1 MTKWK
6 EELQIMIM
14 SKSIMIL
21 TTALTTRI
29 TIIVS
34 IAIAICSVVLP
45 VLFPSEQQ
53 AVAQQQGN
61 NITTNATTPIT
72 TTQPIM
78 PASSNKTFYVFSAEI
93 EGLDEATARIPGDI
107 YTPPVIVANGGDSV
121 TVNFYNTEQE
131 TEERHSFTIDARP
144 YSVDIDIAG
153 GESGNA
159 TFTAVAD
166 QDGIFPYYCK
176 YHLPTMVGQL
186 VVLSPTTQ
194 PEQQQQQ
201 EEGQR
206 GVTALIEEEQ
216 LLTTEEEEEGGEEQ
230 QPLTV
235 TTDRESYSTGNT
247 IIITG
252 TVAERQPGAR
262 ASITVIDPMN
272 EIVWRESVMV
282 TTNNT
287 YQLEIEAGEPQY
299 PTSRHSIDT
308 SGTYLVTASY
318 RAERAETTFEFT
330 SEVGG

>member
-1 MTKWK
+1 
-6 EELQIMIM
+6 M
-14 SKSIMIL
+14 S
-21 TTALTTRI
+21 
-29 TIIVS
+29 
-34 IAIAICSVVLP
+34 SVVLP
-45 VLFPSEQQ
+45 VLFPSEQQQ

-78 PASSNKTFYVFSAEI
+78 PVSSNKTFYVFSAEV

-107 YTPPVIVANGGDSV
+107 YTPPVIVVNGGDSV

-131 TEERHSFTIDARP
+131 TEERHSFTIDAPP

-159 TFTAVAD
+159 TFTAAD
-166 QDGIFPYYCK
+166 QEGILPYYCK

-201 EEGQR
+201 EEEG
-206 GVTALIEEEQ
+206 
-216 LLTTEEEEEGGEEQ
+216 GGEEQ

-235 TTDRESYSTGNT
+235 TTDRESYSTGDT

-252 TVAERQPGAR
+252 TVAERQPGSR
-262 ASITVIDPMN
+262 VSITVLDPQN
-272 EIVWRESVMV
+272 DIVWRESVIV
-282 TTNNT
+282 TANNT
-287 YQLEIEAGEPQY
+287 YQLEIEAGQPQFSISPY
-299 PTSRHSIDT
+299 AIDT

-318 RAERAETTFEFT
+318 RALRAETTFGFT
-330 SEVGG
+330 SEGG

>member
-1 MTKWK
+1 
-6 EELQIMIM
+6 MIM

-29 TIIVS
+29 AIIVS
-34 IAIAICSVVLP
+34 LAIAMSSVVLP

-53 AVAQQQGN
+53 QAVAQDN
-61 NITTNATTPIT
+61 NNTSRTNTTTPTT

-78 PASSNKTFYVFSAEI
+78 PVSSNKTFYVFSAEVA
-93 EGLDEATARIPGDI
+93 GLDGATARILGDI
-107 YTPPVIVANGGDSV
+107 FTPPIIVVNRGDSV

-131 TEERHSFTIDARP
+131 TEERHSFTIDAPP

-159 TFTAVAD
+159 TFTAAD
-166 QDGIFPYYCK
+166 QEGILPYYCK

-186 VVLSPTTQ
+186 VVLSPTIQ

-206 GVTALIEEEQ
+206 GATALMEEEQ
-216 LLTTEEEEEGGEEQ
+216 LLTTEEEEGEGEEQ
-230 QPLTV
+230 QPLIV
-235 TTDRESYSTGNT
+235 TTDRESYSTGDT

-262 ASITVIDPMN
+262 ASITVIDPRN

-299 PTSRHSIDT
+299 PTSQHAIDT
-308 SGTYLVTASY
+308 SGTYPVRASY

-330 SEVGG
+330 SEEGG

>member
-1 MTKWK
+1 
-6 EELQIMIM
+6 
-14 SKSIMIL
+14 MIL

-29 TIIVS
+29 AIIVS
-34 IAIAICSVVLP
+34 IAIVMSSVVSP

-61 NITTNATTPIT
+61 NIITNAATPIT

-78 PASSNKTFYVFSAEI
+78 PVSSNKTFYVFSAEI
-93 EGLDEATARIPGDI
+93 EGLDEATASIPRDI
-107 YTPPVIVANGGDSV
+107 YTPPVIVLNGGDSV

-131 TEERHSFTIDARP
+131 TEERHSFTIDAQP

-159 TFTAVAD
+159 TFTAAD
-166 QDGIFPYYCK
+166 QEGIFPYYCK

-186 VVLSPTTQ
+186 VVLPPTTQ
-194 PEQQQQQ
+194 LEQQQQQ

-206 GVTALIEEEQ
+206 GATALIEDEQ
-216 LLTTEEEEEGGEEQ
+216 LLTTEEEGGGEEQ

-235 TTDRESYSTGNT
+235 TTDRVSYSTGDS

-252 TVAERQPGAR
+252 TVEERQPGAR

-272 EIVWRESVMV
+272 EIVWRESVIV

-287 YQLEIEAGEPQY
+287 YQLQIEAGEPQY

-308 SGTYLVTASY
+308 SGTYLITASY

-330 SEVGG
+330 SEEGR

>member
-1 MTKWK
+1 
-6 EELQIMIM
+6 MIM

-29 TIIVS
+29 AIIVS
-34 IAIAICSVVLP
+34 LAIAMSSVVLP
-45 VLFPSEQQ
+45 VLFPSEQQQ

-78 PASSNKTFYVFSAEI
+78 PVSSNKTFYVFSAEVA
-93 EGLDEATARIPGDI
+93 GLDGATPRILGDI
-107 YTPPVIVANGGDSV
+107 FTPPIIVVNRGDSV

-131 TEERHSFTIDARP
+131 TEERHSFTIDAQP

-159 TFTAVAD
+159 TFTVATD
-166 QDGIFPYYCK
+166 QEGIFPYYCK

-186 VVLSPTTQ
+186 VVLPPMTL

-201 EEGQR
+201 QQQQEEQPET
-206 GVTALIEEEQ
+206 TATVEEEQ
-216 LLTTEEEEEGGEEQ
+216 LPTTEDEEAEEQQQQ

-235 TTDRESYSTGNT
+235 TTDRESYSTSDR
-247 IIITG
+247 IVITG
-252 TVAERQPGAR
+252 TVAERQPGSR
-262 ASITVIDPMN
+262 VSITVLDPQN
-272 EIVWRESVMV
+272 DIVWRESVIV
-282 TTNNT
+282 TVNNT
-287 YQLEIEAGEPQY
+287 YQLEIEAGQPQFSISPY
-299 PTSRHSIDT
+299 AIDT

-318 RAERAETTFEFT
+318 RA
-330 SEVGG
+330 